1 MIGMGKAIKQAFVQI
16 FRNKGMSLTTLLAIS
31 SMMFIV
37 GICFVIIVNLNLF
50 TTVLEDSYDTIEVF
64 LEDDINEYEAY
75 EIINEVRLN
84 DDVKSVIYRSK
95 DDAMALLK
103 DRWGENS
110 YLLDSLEENP
120 LPNSILIEV
129 NAPELGGAIVAEY
142 ANDEGIEDIN
152 YYQETVDTIT
162 KITDFLQLVSIII
175 IVFLLL
181 VSVIVVANTI
191 KLTVFNRAKEIT
203 IMQYIGAT
211 SWYIRGPFL
220 YEGIILGFLAALIA
234 TLITTLLYGQVAS
247 LIERDVLAIVSV
259 SLINVSFIFENL
271 MWIFSVM
278 GISIGVWGSM
288 ISMRKFLG
296 K

>member
-1 MIGMGKAIKQAFVQI
+1 MRGMGKAIRQAFVQI
-16 FRNKGMSLTTLLAIS
+16 FRNKAMSLTTLLAIS
-31 SMMFIV
+31 SMMLIV
-37 GICFVIIVNLNLF
+37 GICFVVIVNLNLF
-50 TTVLEDSYDTIEVF
+50 TGVLEDSYDTIEVF
-64 LEDDINEYEAY
+64 LKDDVNEEEANQ
-75 EIINEVRLN
+75 IIDDVRKN
-84 DDVKSVIYRSK
+84 DDVKSVVYRPK
-95 DDAMALLK
+95 DEAMELLK
-103 DRWGENS
+103 ERWGENS

-129 NAPELGGAIVAEY
+129 IEPEFGAAIVADY
-142 ANDEGIEDIN
+142 ITADGVEDIN

-162 KITDFLQLVSIII
+162 KITDFLQLVSIVV
-175 IVFLLL
+175 IVFLLF

-220 YEGIILGFLAALIA
+220 YEGIFLGFLSALIA
-234 TLITTLLYGQVAS
+234 TIITSLLYGQVAS
-247 LIERDVLAIVSV
+247 LIEKDVLAIVSV
-259 SLINVSFIFENL
+259 SLIHVSFIFENL
-271 MWIFSVM
+271 LWIFSVM
-278 GISIGVWGSM
+278 GITIGVWGSM